1 MKNVKKT
8 ILDILK
14 KSVDEDITV
23 SYADTNN
30 TNFPRISY
38 YLVYHGKLALSN
50 KKHKDTFLY
59 QIDYFSLVPLDIET
73 DKNLNAIYSGL
84 DKIFC
89 ISEWNENVEVDVD
102 EDSSIYHYYMEA
114 RI

>member
-14 KSVDEDITV
+14 KSVDNKIAV
-23 SYADTNN
+23 SYADSNN

-38 YLVYHGKLALSN
+38 YLVYDGKLALSN

-59 QIDYFSLVPLDIET
+59 QVDYFSLVPLNIET
-73 DKNLNAIYSGL
+73 DKNLNTIYSGL
-84 DKIFC
+84 ENEFC
-89 ISEWNENVEVDVD
+89 ISEWNENVEVDVE
-102 EDSSIYHYYMEA
+102 EDSSIYHYYLEV

>member
-8 ILDILK
+8 ILD
-14 KSVDEDITV
+14 
-23 SYADTNN
+23 
-30 TNFPRISY
+30 
-38 YLVYHGKLALSN
+38 

>member
-14 KSVDEDITV
+14 KSVDEKITV
-23 SYADTNN
+23 SYADSNN
-30 TNFPRISY
+30 ADFPRISY
-38 YLVYHGKLALSN
+38 YLIYHGKLALSN
-50 KKHKDTFLY
+50 RKHKDTFLY

-73 DKNLNAIYSGL
+73 DKTLNTIYSEL
-84 DKIFC
+84 DKLFC
-89 ISEWNENVEVDVD
+89 VSEWNENVEVDVEKD
-102 EDSSIYHYYMEA
+102 FGIYHYFMEV

>member
-73 DKNLNAIYSGL
+73 DKNLNTIYSGL
-84 DKIFC
+84 EDKFC

-102 EDSSIYHYYMEA
+102 EDSSIYHYYLEV

>member
-14 KSVDEDITV
+14 KSVNEDITV
-23 SYADTNN
+23 SYADSNN

-73 DKNLNAIYSGL
+73 DKNLNTIYSCI
-84 DKIFC
+84 DKLFC
-89 ISEWNENVEVDVD
+89 VSEWNENVEVDVE
-102 EDSSIYHYYMEA
+102 EDSSIYHYYLEV